1 MDVGARFT
9 PPVRT
14 APTVDYSKLTASGKG
29 SWNIELK
36 TSFTDALNAGLAEG
50 LGHIKTSI
58 AGVGKMVAESKPTV
72 KGIAVPPQPELA
84 KKFDAAIS
92 STESWIKQ
100 YEPESMT
107 TFQALAKDLVSGG
120 VSIFSSIGIGLLTG
134 GAGSSAVL
142 FGLLQAGDKYA
153 EERKAGVSAE
163 RAGGIATA
171 QGFVE
176 ASLEFIGLDSFLKMR
191 NGTVWNTLIRAGT
204 EAVQEAS
211 QSFGENLLDTVW
223 DKDQKLQEGVGR
235 SALIGG
241 LLGLPAAVSVSSY
254 EQSSEYGQAV
264 KRVAELGPEY
274 AKRAEAIVQ
283 GIVQSVNEKV
293 VPLVDETLQ
302 EARKSITLPDFQSV
316 LGVQKTAPLKTT
328 SGMGALVGQPQTVS
342 GGTKP
347 SPRFHL
353 ALAESNRQGVPVG
366 EAVTKSQPPAPVPTR
381 IALPAPSI
389 TQGIVAPSVQESDWG
404 ERSGTTGLRTTTH
417 EISYTTK
424 EGIQKRG
431 ILVEDSEGNLYGV
444 SKLEPTPVSSPPV
457 AISTQETSVSTPPIE
472 TAPQIAPTEIVQPP
486 AAQIEPTVSKM
497 EMVGTEWDSPSGI
510 RRVVGET
517 TVNGEKRL
525 VVQTG
530 DQRIGQI
537 LLPADQLQSEMAG
550 DAKNLAF
557 RKNEQEIANAPKAQP
572 TYGEYVSSMPPMQR
586 AKVSAALQKNI
597 TSNGV
602 LQARSVLVEKWV
614 AEGATVVQKA
624 DQREL
629 TKPSGNY
636 LLEKDLSKTAMDYAE
651 WLINTKPAPVSK
663 METPPSTEQSPVV
676 PFTRD
681 SLIGYQEDWGPKQPK
696 WEIVGFNKAG
706 APLWRDVNHPEPGR
720 LRVLRSEDATWVKEQ
735 LALKNRT
742 PEQVTQDETQREIDN
757 KKAAEI
763 ISGAFN
769 ASVVPTGKPTVG
781 KRVTFST
788 MHGEEKGTEVS
799 IPGVEKY
806 RFAAVSGKEGVLRKS
821 VGDSVA
827 RMRKETVYHVY
838 ELSSGMEAGHGGTK
852 ELAVQDVVD
861 KMTAYAKEGESLDA
875 VMKRSLTTPHPTT
888 NTIAEVRNP
897 QYVISNLSTLP
908 AGQTTSGQEVTPSY
922 VSNEPNLATSGTSTA
937 IPADNDTINRIT
949 VAFDQIEEHLGEKK
963 SDVKAVEG
971 TFQSAFA
978 KFLHE
983 AGIPKGA
990 LSWEQALDWYKAS
1003 RGEKSFAKRVE
1014 MVKRA
1019 VAKYNLGIEQ
1029 QQRTS
1034 IIGEISS
1041 LQAKSKSGVYALAQ
1055 EELDSLLGKY
1065 RKSKLSKKHKASL
1078 EASRAYFAEHPDQ
1091 DLPANLADE
1100 ISLLDKETL
1109 KGMSVKELTALREKV
1124 RGILSSGKEAYREW
1138 KKRNELKQTLYKK
1151 SVLARAKSLG
1161 GATSENIGTVMTR
1174 WQKLYQDALAIDE
1187 TLEPT
1192 DVWMN
1197 QLGLMNEKRRFD
1209 DKYNHFLFVTRH
1221 IKSVVADLMAK
1232 NHLTMEDRQKIKL
1245 FQIVRMGREDLIA
1258 PIAEHLKMTAEQ
1270 AGNIVLTEGQKEVLD
1285 YMDSQYKTFF
1295 PIVQDYL
1302 ARVKNQTIHQEESYA
1317 PLLADPNAL
1326 GNDTI
1331 ESNAVTFYHN
1341 TKTISADSVRARE
1354 QLHYL
1359 TTSDAV
1365 SDFERYVTD
1374 MQYMIEM
1381 GELTKRLSEVVNSK
1395 EFQAKAGVLGQ
1406 SILSDWLDTMARRG
1420 GASGEQRIRI
1430 LDLLRKN
1437 TNTGYM
1443 TAKLGT
1449 VFVQFTAIADGF
1461 NEIGIKWMVAGAER
1475 QVSPEWRSLMKD
1487 FAAEVYGNEAD
1498 PDFTE
1503 PTWWKGLVKG
1513 LRTPVVA
1520 ADAVVRRTVFLGA
1533 YARACERLGLAGT
1546 VEEFSSSDKEVKQN
1560 IREALAE
1567 ATQVTRK
1574 AQGTSEFKDQP
1585 LSISRGRIGNLI
1597 KNRSVGKLMTQF
1609 QSFNFFRFSN
1619 IKDTIWTSGIKKG
1632 RLDKALGGIFWLLLV
1647 ASMSEVLLRRGARWI
1662 SSGGK
1667 TSGEATDKI
1676 TVGLKDTIEDTFNLD
1691 PSWLTQLTAE
1701 TFSGLVDNIPF
1712 MGQLVGMMMYGKDP
1726 LPVADAIIKFSQGM
1740 GSIVNG
1746 ASGTTKLRGVAGI
1759 ISAGGSLA
1767 GVPGSAQVGGTLRDV
1782 ITTKKKPKF
1791 KFTLP
1796 Y

>member
-1 MDVGARFT
+1 MPKFTFGTKPLTGKPTFQPRVSTPMPLVTKSGSMDVGARFI
-9 PPVRT
+9 PKVAPQPRT
-14 APTVDYSKLTASGKG
+14 APTLYNPAILPTFNKQGTVVKG
-29 SWNIELK
+29 TIYDLQNPVLE
-36 TSFTDALNAGLAEG
+36 ALNAGIIEG
-50 LGHIKTSI
+50 LGRVKTSI
-58 AGVGKMVAESKPTV
+58 AGVGKMVAESKPTI
-72 KGIAVPPQPELA
+72 KGVAIPAQPELA
-84 KKFDAAIS
+84 KKFDAVVA
-92 STESWIKQ
+92 STESWIQKYQ
-100 YEPESMT
+100 PESMT
-107 TFQALAKDLVSGG
+107 TFQRLVKDLSSGAI
-120 VSIFSSIGIGLLTG
+120 SIFSSIGIGVLTG
-134 GAGSSAVL
+134 GAGASAAL
-142 FGLLQAGDKYA
+142 FGLMQAGDKYV
-153 EERKAGVSAE
+153 EQRKAGVSPE
-163 RAGGIATA
+163 RAGGIASS

-176 ASLEFIGLDSFLKMR
+176 AALEGIGLETFLKLSR
-191 NGTVWNTLIRAGT
+191 GTVWNTLIRAGT

-211 QSFGENLLDTVW
+211 QTFGENVLDTVW
-223 DKDQKLQEGVGR
+223 DKNQNLSEGVLR

-241 LLGLPAAVSVSSY
+241 LLGLPAAVSVSAY
-254 EQSSEYGQAV
+254 EQSSPRTQAI
-264 KRVAELGPEY
+264 RE
-274 AKRAEAIVQ
+274 
-283 GIVQSVNEKV
+283 VQSTLHVSEKTAVRV
-293 VPLVDETLQ
+293 VDTIAKAAITKVSPLVDETLR
-302 EARKSITLPDFQSV
+302 EAQKSITLPDMEAT
-316 LGVQKTAPLKTT
+316 LGIQKKAPLRTT
-328 SGMGALVGQPQTVS
+328 SGMGALVGQPQTVA
-342 GGTKP
+342 GGVKP
-347 SPRFHL
+347 TPKFHL
-353 ALAESNRQGVPVG
+353 ALPSTATPQIS
-366 EAVTKSQPPAPVPTR
+366 PA
-381 IALPAPSI
+381 
-389 TQGIVAPSVQESDWG
+389 
-404 ERSGTTGLRTTTH
+404 
-417 EISYTTK
+417 
-424 EGIQKRG
+424 
-431 ILVEDSEGNLYGV
+431 
-444 SKLEPTPVSSPPV
+444 V
-457 AISTQETSVSTPPIE
+457 AISPQEVSVPTPPVV
-472 TAPQIAPTEIVQPP
+472 TPPQIAPTQEELGKSIISGNGQITNDTVAAVLGDKTSLDWEQDGYALRIAYLGGERYAISKIPPVSTLPQAVQETTATPIDHNWHAFWHATDGIYSVTVTDVVTIHGHEMAHIKEDGRLVP
-486 AAQIEPTVSKM
+486 LSQISASVQKGQATTPLPTTATPSPVAESAPTVSKM
-497 EMVGTEWDSPSGI
+497 EI
-510 RRVVGET
+510 
-517 TVNGEKRL
+517 
-525 VVQTG
+525 
-530 DQRIGQI
+530 
-537 LLPADQLQSEMAG
+537 
-550 DAKNLAF
+550 
-557 RKNEQEIANAPKAQP
+557 
-572 TYGEYVSSMPPMQR
+572 
-586 AKVSAALQKNI
+586 
-597 TSNGV
+597 
-602 LQARSVLVEKWV
+602 
-614 AEGATVVQKA
+614 
-624 DQREL
+624 
-629 TKPSGNY
+629 
-636 LLEKDLSKTAMDYAE
+636 
-651 WLINTKPAPVSK
+651 
-663 METPPSTEQSPVV
+663 PPSTEQP
-676 PFTRD
+676 
-681 SLIGYQEDWGPKQPK
+681 
-696 WEIVGFNKAG
+696 
-706 APLWRDVNHPEPGR
+706 
-720 LRVLRSEDATWVKEQ
+720 
-735 LALKNRT
+735 
-742 PEQVTQDETQREIDN
+742 
-757 KKAAEI
+757 
-763 ISGAFN
+763 
-769 ASVVPTGKPTVG
+769 SVVPAGKPLTTLEKFSAKQAEVDAKIAPLLGKKVKDGGITYQLVGANDQYVPYFSKVTNGKVG
-781 KRVTFST
+781 KKQITLQNYGRSELLRDLGEAAPETKLGRRVVILNKE
-788 MHGEEKGTEVS
+788 GGKLKGNMVE
-799 IPGVEKY
+799 IAGLEKY
-806 RFAAVSGKEGVLRKS
+806 KFAVIEGKAFEHDSKGQAIRDYRGNTASHTNYRLHELSLPSSMGYTYDTAQEAIDHAYDMLIGAKEKNETPLETFDRLYADVLKRHEKS
-821 VGDSVA
+821 VASD
-827 RMRKETVYHVY
+827 
-838 ELSSGMEAGHGGTK
+838 
-852 ELAVQDVVD
+852 
-861 KMTAYAKEGESLDA
+861 GE
-875 VMKRSLTTPHPTT
+875 TTP
-888 NTIAEVRNP
+888 ALANP
-897 QYVISNLSTLP
+897 QYAPTVTTGTSVTNTAPLP

-922 VSNEPNLATSGTSTA
+922 VSNEPNLSTSGTSQT
-937 IPADNDTINRIT
+937 IPADNEAISRMT
-949 VAFDQIEEHLGEKK
+949 VAFDQIEQHLGEKK
-963 SDVKAVEG
+963 SEVKAVEG
-971 TFQSAFA
+971 TFQQAFA
-978 KFLHE
+978 TFLKQS
-983 AGIPKGA
+983 GIPKGA
-990 LSWEQALDWYKAS
+990 LAWNQALDWYKAS

-1019 VAKYNLGIEQ
+1019 IEKYNLGIEQ
-1029 QQRTS
+1029 KQRAS

-1041 LQAKSKSGVYALAQ
+1041 LQAKSKSGVYAIAQ

-1065 RKSKLSKKHKASL
+1065 RKSRLSKKHKASL
-1078 EASRAYFAEHPDQ
+1078 EASRAYFAEHPDL
-1091 DLPANLADE
+1091 DLPSNLADE

-1124 RGILSSGKEAYREW
+1124 KGILSSGKEAYREW

-1174 WQKLYQDALAIDE
+1174 WQKLYQDALAIDK

-1197 QLGLMNEKRRFD
+1197 QLGLMNEKKRFD
-1209 DKYNHFLFVTRH
+1209 DKYNHFLFVTRT
-1221 IKSVVADLMAK
+1221 IKSRVADLMAK

-1258 PIAEHLKMTAEQ
+1258 PIAEHLKMTVEQ
-1270 AGNIVLTEGQKEVLD
+1270 AGSITLTEGQKEVLD

-1302 ARVKNQTIHQEESYA
+1302 ARVKNQTIHQEDSYA

-1461 NEIGIKWMVAGAER
+1461 NEIGVKWMVAGAER
-1475 QVSPEWRSLMKD
+1475 QISPEWRSLMKD

-1546 VEEFSSSDKEVKQN
+1546 VEEFSSSDKEVKQT

-1567 ATQVTRK
+1567 AMQVTRK

-1619 IKDTIWTSGIKKG
+1619 IKDTIWTSGIKRG

-1667 TSGEATDKI
+1667 TAGEATDKI
-1676 TVGLKDTIEDTFNLD
+1676 TVGLKSLIEDTFSAD
-1691 PSWLTQLTAE
+1691 SSWLTQLTAE

-1726 LPVADAIIKFSQGM
+1726 LPVADAIIKFSQGV

-1746 ASGTTKLRGVAGI
+1746 ATGTTKLRGVAGV

-1782 ITTKKKPKF
+1782 IVAKKKPKF

>member
-1 MDVGARFT
+1 MTHGFPEEQIATTKAYEKYRSTWGDNVH
-9 PPVRT
+9 
-14 APTVDYSKLTASGKG
+14 
-29 SWNIELK
+29 
-36 TSFTDALNAGLAEG
+36 DALQEEQELPAEAMRELGYDAVILPDGDQTEVVVFNPAVIQGL
-50 LGHIKTSI
+50 
-58 AGVGKMVAESKPTV
+58 KPT
-72 KGIAVPPQPELA
+72 
-84 KKFDAAIS
+84 
-92 STESWIKQ
+92 
-100 YEPESMT
+100 
-107 TFQALAKDLVSGG
+107 
-120 VSIFSSIGIGLLTG
+120 
-134 GAGSSAVL
+134 
-142 FGLLQAGDKYA
+142 
-153 EERKAGVSAE
+153 
-163 RAGGIATA
+163 
-171 QGFVE
+171 
-176 ASLEFIGLDSFLKMR
+176 
-191 NGTVWNTLIRAGT
+191 
-204 EAVQEAS
+204 
-211 QSFGENLLDTVW
+211 
-223 DKDQKLQEGVGR
+223 
-235 SALIGG
+235 
-241 LLGLPAAVSVSSY
+241 
-254 EQSSEYGQAV
+254 
-264 KRVAELGPEY
+264 
-274 AKRAEAIVQ
+274 
-283 GIVQSVNEKV
+283 
-293 VPLVDETLQ
+293 
-302 EARKSITLPDFQSV
+302 
-316 LGVQKTAPLKTT
+316 
-328 SGMGALVGQPQTVS
+328 
-342 GGTKP
+342 
-347 SPRFHL
+347 
-353 ALAESNRQGVPVG
+353 
-366 EAVTKSQPPAPVPTR
+366 
-381 IALPAPSI
+381 
-389 TQGIVAPSVQESDWG
+389 
-404 ERSGTTGLRTTTH
+404 
-417 EISYTTK
+417 
-424 EGIQKRG
+424 
-431 ILVEDSEGNLYGV
+431 
-444 SKLEPTPVSSPPV
+444 
-457 AISTQETSVSTPPIE
+457 
-472 TAPQIAPTEIVQPP
+472 IAPPEIVQPP
-486 AAQIEPTVSKM
+486 VAESAPTVSKM
-497 EMVGTEWDSPSGI
+497 EI
-510 RRVVGET
+510 
-517 TVNGEKRL
+517 
-525 VVQTG
+525 
-530 DQRIGQI
+530 
-537 LLPADQLQSEMAG
+537 
-550 DAKNLAF
+550 
-557 RKNEQEIANAPKAQP
+557 
-572 TYGEYVSSMPPMQR
+572 
-586 AKVSAALQKNI
+586 
-597 TSNGV
+597 
-602 LQARSVLVEKWV
+602 
-614 AEGATVVQKA
+614 
-624 DQREL
+624 
-629 TKPSGNY
+629 
-636 LLEKDLSKTAMDYAE
+636 
-651 WLINTKPAPVSK
+651 
-663 METPPSTEQSPVV
+663 PPSTEKGAVVQPAKPTKVVWSDWIQGVGERWTSDVGSGRSEKIELPVV
-676 PFTRD
+676 YRIAKGKETIRQYNPSETAEQGTAGPWMMREATRVELKGD
-681 SLIGYQEDWGPKQPK
+681 KNTYYLVEWSNTRGWRNASLIEAKSGMSAATAYSKTVKGARLS
-696 WEIVGFNKAG
+696 VLGKA
-706 APLWRDVNHPEPGR
+706 
-720 LRVLRSEDATWVKEQ
+720 SEAI
-735 LALKNRT
+735 KNMKKT
-742 PEQVTQDETQREIDN
+742 MGKTSYEEMLSKATQD
-757 KKAAEI
+757 
-763 ISGAFN
+763 
-769 ASVVPTGKPTVG
+769 
-781 KRVTFST
+781 
-788 MHGEEKGTEVS
+788 HGEVANPMPITQPS
-799 IPGVEKY
+799 I
-806 RFAAVSGKEGVLRKS
+806 
-821 VGDSVA
+821 
-827 RMRKETVYHVY
+827 
-838 ELSSGMEAGHGGTK
+838 
-852 ELAVQDVVD
+852 
-861 KMTAYAKEGESLDA
+861 
-875 VMKRSLTTPHPTT
+875 T
-888 NTIAEVRNP
+888 NTAP
-897 QYVISNLSTLP
+897 LP
-908 AGQTTSGQEVTPSY
+908 AGQTTSGEEVTPSY
-922 VSNEPNLATSGTSTA
+922 ASNEPNLSTSGTSQT

-978 KFLHE
+978 KFLKE
-983 AGIPKGA
+983 SGIPKGA

-1029 QQRTS
+1029 KQRTS
-1034 IIGEISS
+1034 IITEISS

-1109 KGMSVKELTALREKV
+1109 KGMSVKELTDLREKV
-1124 RGILSSGKEAYREW
+1124 KGILSSGKEAYREW

-1232 NHLTMEDRQKIKL
+1232 NRLTMEDRQKIKL

-1258 PIAEHLKMTAEQ
+1258 PIAEHLKMTVEQ
-1270 AGNIVLTEGQKEVLD
+1270 ASNITLTEGQKEVLS
-1285 YMDSQYKTFF
+1285 YMDSQYKAYF

-1302 ARVKNQTIHQEESYA
+1302 ARVKNQTIHQEDFYA

-1381 GELTKRLSEVVNSK
+1381 GELTKRLSEVVVSK

-1420 GASGEQRIRI
+1420 GASDQQRNRH

-1546 VEEFSSSDKEVKQN
+1546 VEEFSSSDKEVKQT

-1567 ATQVTRK
+1567 AMQVTRK

-1585 LSISRGRIGNLI
+1585 LSISRGRIGDLM
-1597 KNRSVGKLMTQF
+1597 KNRSVGKLITQF

-1676 TVGLKDTIEDTFNLD
+1676 TMSLKGQIEDVFGAD

-1746 ASGTTKLRGVAGI
+1746 ASGTTKLRGVAGVV
-1759 ISAGGSLA
+1759 SAGGALM

-1782 ITTKKKPKF
+1782 IVAKKKPKF